1 MTYAYLLLDSSQIPD
16 IHARLHQLAIN
27 AAPHAL
33 YLTTQYAELASCGP
47 VLVAVEPDSPL
58 AQAFA
63 EQWQARA
70 GIWLETDADEH
81 TLIAHL
87 RSLIHVKLEGGVP
100 AFFRYYD
107 PRITRLWLADL
118 TAGER
123 DRLMGPVCLIRL
135 PDGLLIT
142 RQTPNQPGAQYAD
155 TPWLSL
161 STQQLEHLSQASR
174 TQFAQLL
181 ITHCQHH
188 FPQCLQALD
197 NHQQLAWAQ
206 GCQRNA
212 ARQGY
217 SAKDEML
224 IWVGLYAAF
233 GDEFP
238 DGPDQEAYRQLLSE
252 RDASPE
258 QRLAR
263 LSDELTRQCV
273 SGEIT
278 L

>member
-1 MTYAYLLLDSSQIPD
+1 MTCAYLLLDSNQIPD
-16 IHARLHQLAIN
+16 IHTRLHQLAKH

-58 AQAFA
+58 AQAFT
-63 EQWQARA
+63 EHWQASA
-70 GIWLETDADEH
+70 GIWLESDADEH

-87 RSLIHVKLEGGVP
+87 RSLIHVQLEGGVP

-118 TAGER
+118 TRGER

-142 RQTPNQPGAQYAD
+142 RQTGDQPGAHYTD

-161 STQQLEHLSQASR
+161 NTQQLEQLGQASR
-174 TQFAQLL
+174 QQFVDLL
-181 ITHCQHH
+181 IAHCQQH
-188 FPQCLQALD
+188 FPKCLQGLD
-197 NHQQLAWAQ
+197 AHQQQEWARA
-206 GCQRNA
+206 CQRNA
-212 ARQGY
+212 DRQGY
-217 SAKDEML
+217 SAEDDVL
-224 IWVGLYAAF
+224 RWVGLYVAF

-238 DGPDQEAYRQLLSE
+238 DGPGQGVYRQLLSE

-263 LSDELTRQCV
+263 LSDELMRQCIRGDV
-273 SGEIT
+273 T